1 MAGGD
6 GADVLI
12 DVEGSNEL
20 FGDLKADVLD
30 ATENSPEATDAA
42 DQLFGGFGADTLV
55 GDDGDEM
62 HGSEG
67 VDSFIV
73 EFDAAT
79 DDAVVISDYTA
90 GETILIQVPES
101 TENEDATAT
110 ASDDG
115 INVLIGDVT
124 I

>member
-1 MAGGD
+1 
-6 GADVLI
+6 
-12 DVEGSNEL
+12 
-20 FGDLKADVLD
+20 
-30 ATENSPEATDAA
+30 
-42 DQLFGGFGADTLV
+42 
-55 GDDGDEM
+55 M
-62 HGSEG
+62 HGGEG
-67 VDSFIV
+67 VESFIV

-101 TENEDATAT
+101 AENEDATAT

-115 INVLIGDVT
+115 VNVLIGDVT